1 MKKKLFAAI
10 SLGIL
15 STFVSGALTASA
27 AELIVNGGPNN
38 MTAEQKAEWVGE
50 IQGGYG
56 IAHDISMNNN
66 RLELNGGDYSKYQ
79 IKGGYAEHGDALNN
93 SVALKDVTGKITS
106 IYGSFVASS
115 DYNGYA
121 NGNSV
126 TIDGFSGGIDIV
138 IGGAANQGA
147 SNNIVHI
154 NNVGNAAVE
163 IPSLDITAFGSIMGG
178 DGKDV
183 VANNKVIIGG
193 NNGFY
198 TRDIYGGNAWGLVP
212 DESIK
217 RVVTGNVVSISGS
230 GKIVSH
236 NIYGGFIDNG
246 NAENNRVNISGQV
259 HLDGINVDNTN
270 EPLFIYGGYSD
281 KGNAKNNIVDISE
294 DAVINSDAIY
304 GGYSNN
310 GNVENNTINISG
322 NVSFAGVVIAG
333 GYSENGDAKN
343 NTVFISNSNLEN
355 VASIYGAEV
364 TSGEGKIE
372 NNRVILHDSSYKGI
386 IVGGYDSLSSNDTR
400 YVGEILGNYVEI
412 KNSYI
417 NGNIYSGRG
426 FAAKNVSDNVVNII
440 GCSGEVSVYGGYGKE
455 GGLVKD
461 NSVLVS
467 NSEFKGQLF
476 GGYANKQA
484 IGNSV
489 VVSNSE
495 FEGQLVGGYANKEA
509 IGNTVVINNSTITG
523 SGGKSPDIVG
533 GLVNGVGKADN
544 NYVAVV
550 DSTVVGNI
558 YGGLSMVIPDPDVDD
573 EETVT
578 ATKGSANNNT
588 IYIENSKIEGTIVAG
603 AVVADNKVT
612 SEANNNTIIISGEKT
627 NIASA
632 ALVGAKKG
640 TGNTLIL
647 DGWSGLATSVAGF
660 DNYSFQNIKNIDNA
674 VLTVNSASNIG
685 TNTKFDVSFAG
696 SVDLQEG
703 QSVKL
708 ISVNDSI
715 DVNNENIN
723 TSVGTSLDVVG
734 SLVGVDKGVDFK
746 VDKITLNRQTDIV
759 GTANAAAASFVADG
773 AQLAVDGMEQLNRD
787 EYGFNTFASAYGS
800 NGDYDN
806 GVDMKGWNTMVGVGH
821 NAETESGAFAWGVFY
836 ETGSGEMKAENS
848 YRKAAFGV
856 DGKAVYNG
864 YGAAARLSKDN
875 GVYYE
880 AGLRAGKLKN
890 NLNNA
895 LMNAA
900 LATEGYKTESD
911 YLGYHVGVGKAV
923 ALDNGDQLDVYA
935 RYYHTQVDGDSFV
948 ASGGER
954 YYLDKVYSDRIRVG
968 GRYSDELNEAVKVY
982 YGAAYEYEFSGEAEG
997 SVKGYALNK
1006 SDLGGSSF
1014 VGELGLLMNN
1024 PGSAWTVDMSLQTYA
1039 GQYEG
1044 IGGKVQATYHF

>member
-1 MKKKLFAAI
+1 M
-10 SLGIL
+10 
-15 STFVSGALTASA
+15 
-27 AELIVNGGPNN
+27 
-38 MTAEQKAEWVGE
+38 
-50 IQGGYG
+50 
-56 IAHDISMNNN
+56 
-66 RLELNGGDYSKYQ
+66 
-79 IKGGYAEHGDALNN
+79 
-93 SVALKDVTGKITS
+93 
-106 IYGSFVASS
+106 
-115 DYNGYA
+115 
-121 NGNSV
+121 
-126 TIDGFSGGIDIV
+126 
-138 IGGAANQGA
+138 
-147 SNNIVHI
+147 
-154 NNVGNAAVE
+154 
-163 IPSLDITAFGSIMGG
+163 
-178 DGKDV
+178 
-183 VANNKVIIGG
+183 
-193 NNGFY
+193 
-198 TRDIYGGNAWGLVP
+198 
-212 DESIK
+212 
-217 RVVTGNVVSISGS
+217 
-230 GKIVSH
+230 
-236 NIYGGFIDNG
+236 
-246 NAENNRVNISGQV
+246 
-259 HLDGINVDNTN
+259 
-270 EPLFIYGGYSD
+270 
-281 KGNAKNNIVDISE
+281 
-294 DAVINSDAIY
+294 
-304 GGYSNN
+304 
-310 GNVENNTINISG
+310 
-322 NVSFAGVVIAG
+322 
-333 GYSENGDAKN
+333 
-343 NTVFISNSNLEN
+343 
-355 VASIYGAEV
+355 
-364 TSGEGKIE
+364 
-372 NNRVILHDSSYKGI
+372 
-386 IVGGYDSLSSNDTR
+386 
-400 YVGEILGNYVEI
+400 
-412 KNSYI
+412 
-417 NGNIYSGRG
+417 
-426 FAAKNVSDNVVNII
+426 
-440 GCSGEVSVYGGYGKE
+440 
-455 GGLVKD
+455 VK
-461 NSVLVS
+461 
-467 NSEFKGQLF
+467 
-476 GGYANKQA
+476 
-484 IGNSV
+484 
-489 VVSNSE
+489 
-495 FEGQLVGGYANKEA
+495 
-509 IGNTVVINNSTITG
+509 
-523 SGGKSPDIVG
+523 
-533 GLVNGVGKADN
+533 GVGKADD